1 MNPRCEPKFRN
12 NAKEGTTHEVPR
24 SLRYGRGFPY
34 HGRSARLRGDEA
46 KVDTGDAAWMLVST
60 ALVLMMTVPG
70 VALFYAA
77 WCARRMCS
85 PP

>member
-1 MNPRCEPKFRN
+1 MRFLARCGMAAAFLAMAAAPAF
-12 NAKEGTTHEVPR
+12 A
-24 SLRYGRGFPY
+24 
-34 HGRSARLRGDEA
+34 GDEA

-70 VALFYAA
+70 VALFYAGMVR
-77 WCARRMCS
+77 RRMCL